1 MSSKALNPKAPP
13 FFLNKTE
20 TYVSKRYFY
29 PLQPPYAFQN
39 LHQPIYYFCHWR
51 QPNFPNPKTIVS
63 LKQNME
69 AAAAAKT
76 TKRVPRE
83 NVYKG
88 KRGFVSARLR
98 KSLKELGDDHQ
109 VVGACR
115 VVKWLPKKEVLE
127 AEKGK
132 KAWRQ
137 RIIRGTKARLV
148 NAGCGDV
155 IPFPSS
161 PDVQN
166 GSSTTTIMI
175 KNIPN
180 QFQRG
185 DLLSFL
191 SKHCCAENIKAC
203 MNSDDPIKS
212 EFDFVYLPMDFQRAA
227 NLGYAFVNF
236 TSTVAASRFYKKFHE
251 KMWEEVSSNNKTREV
266 TCAKLQG
273 LEALRGHFKK
283 KAFWCDTEEYL
294 PVILEPPCD
303 GGVELPNLKTVGKC
317 VGVPSAFGN
326 SPTHMP

>member
-20 TYVSKRYFY
+20 TYVYKRYFY

-69 AAAAAKT
+69 AAAAAAKT

-88 KRGFVSARLR
+88 KRGFVPARLR

-166 GSSTTTIMI
+166 GSSTTTIMV

-236 TSTVAASRFYKKFHE
+236 TSTVAASRFYKNFHE

-317 VGVPSAFGN
+317 VGKI
-326 SPTHMP
+326 